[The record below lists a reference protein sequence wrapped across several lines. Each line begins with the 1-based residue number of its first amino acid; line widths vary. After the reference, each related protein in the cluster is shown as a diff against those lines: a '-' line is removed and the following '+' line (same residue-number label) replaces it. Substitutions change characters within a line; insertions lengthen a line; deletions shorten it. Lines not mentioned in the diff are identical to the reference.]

1 MKKNKFK
8 ISESNSKEEFTC
20 KIVTKNLRKRM
31 EVLNLINF
39 MSLERIK

>member
-1 MKKNKFK
+1 MKRKNKENDAIK
-8 ISESNSKEEFTC
+8 KHQS
-20 KIVTKNLRKRM
+20 KRM